1 MKYFRSVY
9 TDPRREFQYEPY
21 EHLGE
26 PPSRH
31 FVASTCPPSFAF
43 FSAVIRS
50 RRNSSAPGP
59 NGIPYTVWKRCPN
72 LQMRLFSI
80 ISRAWK
86 STEIP
91 PSRQRAV
98 IRLVHKSGSPNEP
111 SDFRP
116 IALTN
121 CDGKIFFALV
131 VKSVLKHMTKNSFF
145 DLRLQM
151 GFLPGVS
158 GCIEHTSLISEALRD
173 ARSHQRSICV
183 SWLDLRNAF
192 GSVRHS
198 LIQFA
203 LRHYGFP
210 LHHQSS
216 NSCLGT
222 MRASLPWSRFRM
234 SSKHR
239 HSILES
245 AFFKVVHCHLCCSTS
260 LFSFYLT
267 RSKSPPFNHYA
278 DRFSSVQDCSL
289 LSSAYADDVELVTCL
304 PEECGAGIP
313 IRPIKRKRTHRHT
326 LLFYRYRLLFFYSY
340 HVRNSVRYFLEAAFG
355 DFHLSAILQGFC
367 RGILLGILLFL
378 CA

>member
-1 MKYFRSVY
+1 M
-9 TDPRREFQYEPY
+9 Q
-21 EHLGE
+21 
-26 PPSRH
+26 
-31 FVASTCPPSFAF
+31 
-43 FSAVIRS
+43 
-50 RRNSSAPGP
+50 
-59 NGIPYTVWKRCPN
+59 
-72 LQMRLFSI
+72 LFSI

-91 PSRQRAV
+91 PSWQRAE

-111 SDFRP
+111 SNFRP

-131 VKSVLKHMTKNSFF
+131 AKSVLEHMTKNSFF
-145 DLRLQM
+145 DLRLQK

-158 GCIEHTSLISEALRD
+158 GCIEHTSLISEALRN
-173 ARSHQRSICV
+173 ARSHQRSIYV

-210 LHHQSS
+210 VISS
-216 NSCLGT
+216 NSCSGT
-222 MRASLPWSRFRM
+222 MRACLPWSRFRM

-239 HSILES
+239 HSTLES

-267 RSKSPPFNHYA
+267 RSKSPPFNHMLTVFLVFKTA
-278 DRFSSVQDCSL
+278 RCSPL
-289 LSSAYADDVELVTCL
+289 RVRMMLNWSLVFQRR
-304 PEECGAGIP
+304 
-313 IRPIKRKRTHRHT
+313 IR
-326 LLFYRYRLLFFYSY
+326 LY
-340 HVRNSVRYFLEAAFG
+340 
-355 DFHLSAILQGFC
+355 
-367 RGILLGILLFL
+367 
-378 CA
+378 

>member
-9 TDPRREFQYEPY
+9 TDPRREFHYEPY

-26 PPSRH
+26 PPSTH
-31 FVASTCPPSFAF
+31 FVASTCPPSFAE

-86 STEIP
+86 LTEIP
-91 PSRQRAV
+91 PSWQQAV

-111 SDFRP
+111 SNFRP

-131 VKSVLKHMTKNSFF
+131 AKSVLKHMTKNSFF
-145 DLRLQM
+145 DLRLQK

-203 LRHYGFP
+203 LRYYGFP
-210 LHHQSS
+210 RHFQQLVF
-216 NSCLGT
+216 
-222 MRASLPWSRFRM
+222 RYYESLVAMVEVPDVFQ
-234 SSKHR
+234 HR

-260 LFSFYLT
+260 LFSFYLA
-267 RSKSPPFNHYA
+267 RSKSPPFNHMLTVFLVFKTA
-278 DRFSSVQDCSL
+278 RCSPL
-289 LSSAYADDVELVTCL
+289 RMRMILNWSLAFQRR
-304 PEECGAGIP
+304 
-313 IRPIKRKRTHRHT
+313 IR
-326 LLFYRYRLLFFYSY
+326 LY
-340 HVRNSVRYFLEAAFG
+340 
-355 DFHLSAILQGFC
+355 
-367 RGILLGILLFL
+367 
-378 CA
+378 